1 MKVLYLAPR
10 YHTNQTAIMKGWL
23 SRGDEVFFLSQYVG
37 KSEDYSC
44 ITPEI
49 IGYSKLF
56 TVIDYIYVNVL
67 KRKDP
72 YRGDWKLRAGFPPVF
87 TLKRRLKQI
96 RPDVAIIRER
106 SLYSIVATILCR
118 LYHIPAILYNQSP
131 VWEKEKPLDW
141 KHKLVWKLVPEYRIS
156 PVLMTGIDN
165 TGLVKDRKAY
175 WLPFV
180 MEPQMK
186 PSEKKYFVNDQ
197 VNIFSV
203 GKFERRKNHLMML
216 TVIENLQKEYP
227 IHLTIA
233 GESSNPF
240 HREYLE
246 EIRQYVKEHNLTDCV
261 TIHVNLKR
269 QDVFELYK
277 AADIF
282 VLPSTG
288 EPAAVSHLE
297 AMAFAVPAV
306 CSTGN
311 GTASYIVHGQ
321 TGFVF
326 KDKDADDLEV
336 KLRQLLS
343 DRKAI
348 REMGKKAY
356 EHVQEEFQFENYY
369 QGIAEIIE
377 KINQRN

>member
-44 ITPEI
+44 ITPEV

-56 TVIDYIYVNVL
+56 MAIDYIYVNVL

-72 YRGDWKLRAGFPPVF
+72 YRGDWKLRAGFPPM
-87 TLKRRLKQI
+87 LKLRKRLKQI

-106 SLYSIVATILCR
+106 SVYSIVATMLCR

-131 VWEKEKPLDW
+131 VWEKEKTLDW

-156 PVLMTGIDN
+156 PVLMIGIDN
-165 TGLVKDRKAY
+165 SGLVKDEKAC

-180 MEPQMK
+180 MEPQLK
-186 PSEKKYFVNDQ
+186 PSDKEYFANDQ

-216 TVIENLQKEYP
+216 TVIEKLQKEYP
-227 IHLTIA
+227 VHLTIT
-233 GESSNPF
+233 GESSNSF

-246 EIRQYVKEHNLTDCV
+246 EIRQYVNEHNLTDRV
-261 TIHVNLKR
+261 TIYVNLKR

-277 AADIF
+277 TADIF

-297 AMAFAVPAV
+297 AMAFSVPAV

-311 GTASYIVHGQ
+311 GTASYIVDGQ

-326 KDKDADDLEV
+326 NDKDSDDLEF
-336 KLRQLLS
+336 KLRQLLG
-343 DRKAI
+343 DREVI
-348 REMGKKAY
+348 REMGRKAY
-356 EHVQEEFQFENYY
+356 EHVQNEFQFEQYY
-369 QGIAEIIE
+369 QGIM
-377 KINQRN
+377 KIMENV